1 MDSLN
6 DINSVESKSHIT
18 KLLESIQP
26 IPSSHHF
33 SNLDIDLSNS
43 IGQLD
48 NSYLGGLV
56 IEPRECDELN
66 FVISNYFEEIQ
77 RPLVVITSRFNNA
90 FMENKYIQ
98 KMLKKNLL
106 KIVLIENKSI
116 AASDYNKLLLSNSLW
131 KILPFK
137 KVLIFQTDSLIC
149 KHSDYT
155 IDDFLKFDYIGSAWT
170 RERPIGLT
178 IDGGSGGFSLRN
190 IELSLSVIKNFDPN
204 SWPGGEDGYYAFY
217 LELIGG
223 KVGKFDDCVKFSTQE
238 VFLEKSFGCH
248 KIELLDNE
256 SRKRFYN
263 YEKNIIKIMN
273 HGLNR

>member
-56 IEPRECDELN
+56 IEPRACDELN

-98 KMLKKNLL
+98 KMLKK
-106 KIVLIENKSI
+106 
-116 AASDYNKLLLSNSLW
+116 
-131 KILPFK
+131 F
-137 KVLIFQTDSLIC
+137 T
-149 KHSDYT
+149 
-155 IDDFLKFDYIGSAWT
+155 
-170 RERPIGLT
+170 
-178 IDGGSGGFSLRN
+178 
-190 IELSLSVIKNFDPN
+190 
-204 SWPGGEDGYYAFY
+204 
-217 LELIGG
+217 
-223 KVGKFDDCVKFSTQE
+223 
-238 VFLEKSFGCH
+238 
-248 KIELLDNE
+248 
-256 SRKRFYN
+256 
-263 YEKNIIKIMN
+263 
-273 HGLNR
+273 